1 MPVLT
6 GGQVLDREGTTVMPD
21 WGGAL
26 LEGGLYNVGDH
37 GLIEEA
43 EEPVMGMGPYKYSG
57 VPPNGYKNGIAEK
70 GAYLV
75 DILTGDTYRNTG
87 TKAATVWTAD
97 APSGGGSGPTERI
110 YAWSGT
116 MTIAPSGASVMDW
129 STATRQDHQGVPSGA
144 PVGFTVDAGDHTKLL
159 VTTAGLYY
167 CLASLLVRGAITT
180 QTELEVLSN
189 FAYVLDETCVVPVS
203 TNGRDFNFPLV
214 QYFAAGAGIGVE
226 VDNLGGQSVDLDLRM
241 TFVRIGSVS

>member
-1 MPVLT
+1 VSNKVPGQSEKWDDVIRQLTSVWTPESAARVLAAIA
-6 GGQVLDREGTTVMPD
+6 QLDLHGSSSEGDVITR
-21 WGGAL
+21 
-26 LEGGLYNVGDH
+26 VGDKF
-37 GLIEEA
+37 IPQA
-43 EEPVMGMGPYKYSG
+43 P
-57 VPPNGYKNGIAEK
+57 
-70 GAYLV
+70 GA
-75 DILTGDTYRNTG
+75 G
-87 TKAATVWTAD
+87 
-97 APSGGGSGPTERI
+97 GPTKRV

-116 MTIAPSGASVMDW
+116 VTIAPAGSSVMDW

-241 TFVRIGSVS
+241 TLVRIGSAS